1 MIKLVT
7 KRTRRN
13 KRYNTKKLAKGLDNI
28 TNKVAKRGIY
38 VVVKADVGY
47 NLIDHK
53 KRETLVEAHPFKREL
68 DKLCAEF
75 NKAKKEDITIGNLQR
90 HIDNY
95 YKHYNDIQ
103 FYKHTIRTSQD
114 KVKVFSAGSRLQ
126 DALHYL
132 KQAKYHICI

>member
-7 KRTRRN
+7 KRTRKN
-13 KRYNTKKLAKGLDNI
+13 KKYNTKKLAKGLDNI
-28 TNKVAKRGIY
+28 ANKVAKRGIY

-53 KRETLVEAHPFKREL
+53 KKVTLVESHPFKRQLE
-68 DKLCAEF
+68 KLCAEL
-75 NKAKKEDITIGNLQR
+75 NKSKEEPRIGGLQR

-103 FYKHTIRTSQD
+103 FYKHTIRTSED

-126 DALHYL
+126 DSLHYL